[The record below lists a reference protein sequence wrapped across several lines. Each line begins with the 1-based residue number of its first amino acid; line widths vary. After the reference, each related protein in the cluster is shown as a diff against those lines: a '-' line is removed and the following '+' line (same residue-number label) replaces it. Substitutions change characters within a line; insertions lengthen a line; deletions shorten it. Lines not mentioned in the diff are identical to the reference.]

1 MLKFINFM
9 AGFFGYKFVVDEREI
24 VEPPEE
30 IEADEGYDDIYD
42 QSPRYR
48 LVKITSLPKE

>member
-1 MLKFINFM
+1 M